1 MALLGRDTIVS
12 GPLPDG
18 VLLLETLHGREA
30 LGAPY
35 RFDLSLLSGEP
46 NIPVEK
52 VLGQLLTVQIKLDS
66 GELRYFNG
74 IVTYFAKVGIAMRHT
89 RYAAV
94 LNPRLTLLDYAHDCR
109 IFNDATNFEPDPEGK
124 QCGQTALQ
132 IVTDVLEHRGV
143 TELESGALEQHV
155 YRDRKYCVQYRE
167 TDLNFVQRLLEE
179 EGIYYFF
186 KHTKGAHTMVLADSA
201 TAHEAAPGYES
212 VPLFPKE
219 RKQGDVG
226 EHFWSLKVAGSL
238 FQGRYTV
245 LRGYDY
251 TQPRPKQTQFEE
263 KSSSELE
270 PGQKF
275 EDYDYPG
282 GLSASPDA
290 KDEAEVR
297 FQTDYVA
304 NTIIEVEG
312 DTMGLGA
319 GALVTLRKP
328 LTAGI
333 DHNPFWSEV
342 DFTKKFLIT
351 SAVYSISIDQYET
364 GDVAGADQPFKATYT
379 LLDSQTP
386 FRPQRTVTKPRIEGP
401 QTAIVVGSSGDEIYT
416 DKLGRVK
423 VQFDW
428 DRKGEKDQKSSC
440 WIRVAQL
447 WAGKQWG
454 AMYIPRVGQEV
465 IVEFMDGDPDRPII
479 TGRVYNADN
488 MPPYALPGNKTQSGI
503 KSRSSKGGTDK
514 NFNEIRFEDLK
525 GKEELHIQAELDMS
539 TNVKRNQTLY
549 VGGDQSITIHGNQT
563 ISVHGTDEKTGKKLP
578 IQSVTTVTGKHTFD
592 ASDTIKIQ
600 APTSITLE
608 CGGSTIVMVP
618 GSITLTAGGGA
629 KLVLDANAL
638 TEASGGGKTL
648 HDANVCH
655 TSNAG
660 AQVLLDAN
668 VKAAS
673 VPGAQIVLDANV
685 AAQSVAGSKVVLDAN
700 AAMEGTVNASVKG
713 AVEATLAGAA
723 GSVKAGPAGAEV
735 AGPKVDVNGQ
745 TMVSIAG
752 AMVKIN

>member
-1 MALLGRDTIVS
+1 MALLGRDTSVT
-12 GPLPDG
+12 GPFEAG
-18 VLLLETLHGREA
+18 VLLLETLQGTET

-35 RFDLSLLSGEP
+35 RYDLTVLSEEP
-46 NIPVEK
+46 NIPVGK
-52 VLGQLLTVQIKLDS
+52 VLGQSLTVHVKLDT
-66 GELRYFNG
+66 GETRYFNG
-74 IVTYFAKVGIAMRHT
+74 IVTYFAKTGLSMRHT

-94 LNPRLTLLDYAHDCR
+94 LNPKLTLLDYARNCR
-109 IFNDATNFEPDPEGK
+109 VFNDASNYDPDPETK
-124 QCGQTALQ
+124 KSQRNALD
-132 IVTDVLEHRGV
+132 IIDDVISDRG
-143 TELESGALEQHV
+143 LAKPESGSIKDHV

-186 KHTKGAHTMVLADSA
+186 QHEDDKHTMVLADS
-201 TAHEAAPGYES
+201 TAAHAPAPGYES
-212 VPLFPKE
+212 VLFLPKE
-219 RKQGDVG
+219 RKQVREE
-226 EHFWSLKVAGSL
+226 EHFWSLRVAGSL
-238 FQGRYTV
+238 YQGRYTV

-251 TQPRPKQTQFEE
+251 TQVRSKTPQHEDRP
-263 KSSSELE
+263 SSEKV
-270 PGQKF
+270 PGSTF

-282 GLSASPDA
+282 GLSASAEA
-290 KDEAEVR
+290 KEEATIR
-297 FQTDYVA
+297 AQIDHVA
-304 NTIIEVEG
+304 NTLIEVEG
-312 DTMGLGA
+312 NTMGLGV
-319 GALVTLRKP
+319 GHLVKLRKP
-328 LTAGI
+328 TSGESEY
-333 DHNPFWSEV
+333 NPFWDEK
-342 DFTKKFLIT
+342 DFSKEFIIT
-351 SAVYSISIDQYET
+351 SATYSITIDQYET
-364 GDVAGADQPFKATYT
+364 GDVSGSDEPFKAVYT
-379 LLDSQTP
+379 LVDSQTQ
-386 FRPQRTVTKPRIEGP
+386 FRPQRTAMKPRIEGP
-401 QTAIVVGSSGDEIYT
+401 QTAIVVGGSGDEIYT

-428 DRKGEKDQKSSC
+428 DRVGERNQKSSC
-440 WIRVAQL
+440 WIRVAQV

-454 AMYIPRVGQEV
+454 AMHIPRVGQEV
-465 IVEFMDGDPDRPII
+465 IVEFLDGDPDRPIV

-488 MPPYALPGNKTQSGI
+488 MPPYTLPDNKTQSGI
-503 KSRSSKGGTDK
+503 KSRSSKDGTDK

-539 TNVKRNQTLY
+539 THVKRNQTLY
-549 VGGDQSITIHGNQT
+549 VGGDQSITIHGNQN

-578 IQSVTTVTGKHTFD
+578 VQSVTSVTGKHTFD

-618 GSITLTAGGGA
+618 GSITLTAGDGA

-638 TEASGGGKTL
+638 TQASGGGRTL
-648 HDANVCH
+648 HDANVLH
-655 TSNAG
+655 ESNAG
-660 AQVLLDAN
+660 ASVLLDAN

-700 AAMEGTVNASVKG
+700 AAMEGTANASVTG

-745 TMVSIAG
+745 TLVSIAG
-752 AMVKIN
+752 ATVKIN